1 MLLIILG
8 LGLVAVKHKSELVPP
23 GINLSEPSADMLL
36 DDAPLLDGPKGSQMV
51 EKNDSQ
57 ILTPQNLPHVED
69 PFAAPPEATDI
80 RLGGIL
86 PASDLRAPTIGLALH
101 GREAGM
107 KGVLL
112 GAYGGTGSTE
122 SAVARGLDWLVKQQR
137 GDGMWSL
144 SGPFS
149 NGGLTDNPNA
159 ATAMA
164 LLAFQGAGVT
174 PGKGKYAKAV
184 DKAWTALLKTQQ
196 RNGSFGGCTPP
207 RQACTPTLSV
217 RSPCARF

>member
-1 MLLIILG
+1 M
-8 LGLVAVKHKSELVPP
+8 
-23 GINLSEPSADMLL
+23 
-36 DDAPLLDGPKGSQMV
+36 
-51 EKNDSQ
+51 
-57 ILTPQNLPHVED
+57 
-69 PFAAPPEATDI
+69 
-80 RLGGIL
+80 
-86 PASDLRAPTIGLALH
+86 
-101 GREAGM
+101 
-107 KGVLL
+107 
-112 GAYGGTGSTE
+112 YGGTGSTE

-196 RNGSFGGCTPP
+196 RDGSFGVSTPP
-207 RQACTPTLSV
+207 RQGMYTHAQCAIALCEILSMTQD
-217 RSPCARF
+217 SRFYEPAQQR